1 MDIEAPKAIYLL
13 FAEPLLNDKGPTI
26 ASAIQSIVLYLQSL
40 NIPVL
45 RFHSDRAAQLT
56 ARPLVQW
63 LHQQAIRTSTS
74 TPGVPQGNGAAESA
88 VKELKL
94 WTRKILSTS
103 GLEKPFWP
111 VAAKAVAS
119 IQRARVLR
127 QVPKMIASFGSKV
140 LVKKRRYAA
149 SGALIRLEFEERWSE
164 GLYLGLSD
172 QVADGHL
179 VYVDGTFT
187 HTRSVR
193 DKAKLVDA
201 GEHQQDEDQEMPV
214 LEDGQDPPA
223 RRLRIHGKSAPRIAA
238 IGGNPDDVGDVSGRG
253 HSPDLEHREGGP
265 KGRGHSPNHGDSS
278 NGVEDNRAV
287 RAPWTAVWNGNLV
300 VERYEDELPSDHE
313 ESSPRIAVLEH
324 NPDHE
329 SYEGGDQTQDPEV
342 YAQSVRKHA
351 LKVDESVVE
360 HLFELLPN
368 QRISRKIDDCEHAG
382 LPPKAWASG
391 VYRHGGVLGVRNSTK
406 DYPLATKVVNL
417 FIQEKLGEQACWST
431 FSIHR
436 NLNVKKHRDSHN
448 ARDKDSYLIPIS
460 DFKDGGLWVQLKAD
474 EEAEKEDIV
483 ILEGERGLVKSFQSE
498 EGNKQVIPFD
508 PRRWHATRQWIGNRL
523 VLAVYDVLAV
533 YNVRGLDKFK
543 GLDREIVERLGF
555 QLSQESS
562 TGEAPKIR
570 KLLGSEGGEVQ
581 EPQHVD
587 VELEPREAVLHI
599 RMTIQER
606 NVTSARYGPDHYIQG
621 MAERWEQINLEVDDL
636 NSVIPAVIMKDIGR
650 DWAQDPSLYLV
661 DDQGEELHLGSML
674 GMSTIRV
681 PNFEPGEMSSDWL
694 KVCKV
699 HNAVVDVEEVIVLW
713 IHRRIALHPVES
725 DEPRTDGRDPPV
737 PEMDFRGGIPRLAMM
752 CVRDVNDLMKFVE
765 VAEGETSGEEDVHM
779 MKASPENI
787 YTPNIEDIVSKV
799 SPESPLKVT
808 HTVDP
813 REVLP
818 VVEAWVPAMEAE
830 LAALDKMAAIKRC
843 KGPEAQRMR
852 RDPNVVIVPSK
863 LVFTVKPGLE
873 PGKIRR
879 KVRCVACGNFSG
891 ESAEEL
897 GDVYSAG
904 ATIDLVKICLAEKNA
919 HQGWIA
925 ATDDI
930 KTAFLRAPI
939 PDLPN
944 GRKYAME
951 PPKAMIR
958 AGLAEPGGTMA
969 SYRCCIWFSEESEM
983 VVRAQKRHNSIGEVA
998 ISKWW

>member
-1 MDIEAPKAIYLL
+1 M
-13 FAEPLLNDKGPTI
+13 
-26 ASAIQSIVLYLQSL
+26 
-40 NIPVL
+40 
-45 RFHSDRAAQLT
+45 
-56 ARPLVQW
+56 
-63 LHQQAIRTSTS
+63 
-74 TPGVPQGNGAAESA
+74 
-88 VKELKL
+88 
-94 WTRKILSTS
+94 
-103 GLEKPFWP
+103 
-111 VAAKAVAS
+111 
-119 IQRARVLR
+119 
-127 QVPKMIASFGSKV
+127 
-140 LVKKRRYAA
+140 
-149 SGALIRLEFEERWSE
+149 
-164 GLYLGLSD
+164 GLSD

-238 IGGNPDDVGDVSGRG
+238 IGGNPDDVG
-253 HSPDLEHREGGP
+253 GP
-265 KGRGHSPNHGDSS
+265 KGRGHSPDYRDSS
-278 NGVEDNRAV
+278 NDVEVGRVVLAPCGAV
-287 RAPWTAVWNGNLV
+287 RDGKLV
-300 VERYEDELPSDHE
+300 LEHYDDDLPSDYE
-313 ESSPRIAVLEH
+313 ESSPRIAALEH

-329 SYEGGDQTQDPEV
+329 PDEDGDQEKTRDPEV
-342 YAQSVRKHA
+342 YAQSVLKQG

-360 HLFELLPN
+360 HLFELLPD
-368 QRISRKIDDCEHAG
+368 QRISRKIDDYEHAG

-417 FIQEKLGEQACWST
+417 FIQEKLGGHACWST
-431 FSIHR
+431 FSMHR
-436 NLNVKKHRDSHN
+436 NLSVKKHRDSRN

-474 EEAEKEDIV
+474 EVAEKEDIV
-483 ILEGERGLVKSFQSE
+483 ILEGERGFVKSFQSE

-508 PRRWHATRQWIGNRL
+508 SRRWHATRQWSGNRL
-523 VLAVYDVLAV
+523 VLAV
-533 YNVRGLDKFK
+533 YNVRGLEKFK

-562 TGEAPKIR
+562 IVEAPKIR
-570 KLLGSEGGEVQ
+570 KLLGSEGDEAQ
-581 EPQHVD
+581 EPQQVE

-599 RMTIQER
+599 RLTIPEW
-606 NVTSARYGPDHYIQG
+606 NVTSARYGPDHYIEG

-636 NSVIPAVIMKDIGR
+636 NSVIPAVIVKDIGR
-650 DWAQDPSLYLV
+650 DWAQDPSLILV

-681 PNFEPGEMSSDWL
+681 PNFEPGDMSSDWL

-725 DEPRTDGRDPPV
+725 NEPRADGGNPPV

-752 CVRDVNDLMKFVE
+752 CARDVNDLMKFVE
-765 VAEGETSGEEDVHM
+765 VAEGETSGEDDVRM

-787 YTPNIEDIVSKV
+787 YTPNIEDIVRKV

-843 KGPEAQRMR
+843 KGPEAHEKG
-852 RDPNVVIVPSK
+852 SK
-863 LVFTVKPGLE
+863 
-873 PGKIRR
+873 
-879 KVRCVACGNFSG
+879 CGHCS
-891 ESAEEL
+891 
-897 GDVYSAG
+897 
-904 ATIDLVKICLAEKNA
+904 
-919 HQGWIA
+919 
-925 ATDDI
+925 
-930 KTAFLRAPI
+930 
-939 PDLPN
+939 
-944 GRKYAME
+944 
-951 PPKAMIR
+951 
-958 AGLAEPGGTMA
+958 
-969 SYRCCIWFSEESEM
+969 
-983 VVRAQKRHNSIGEVA
+983 
-998 ISKWW
+998 